1 MLELKIKFMKKLL
14 LLPILLVLAA
24 CDARFYGCKPV
35 SALRQQE
42 AQSMYNAFGTSIIE
56 MKQERAE
63 KIFGCNYRRGDDIY
77 VYKTFWG
84 EKYILTR
91 YSTVITY
98 EEEES

>member
-1 MLELKIKFMKKLL
+1 
-14 LLPILLVLAA
+14 
-24 CDARFYGCKPV
+24 
-35 SALRQQE
+35 
-42 AQSMYNAFGTSIIE
+42 MYNAFGTSIINME
-56 MKQERAE
+56 HERAE

-98 EEEES
+98 EEE